1 MVGGQSH
8 IWKWP
13 GREDLGTGLVKGKR
27 GSSQIQGLDNGG
39 HDVINLRDDIRAM
52 DTSKKLKE

>member
-1 MVGGQSH
+1 MAGTGGP
-8 IWKWP
+8 WNRP
-13 GREDLGTGLVKGKR
+13 GLVKGKR

-39 HDVINLRDDIRAM
+39 HDVINLRDDIRTM